1 MMYVEDVFFFFFF
14 KQKTAYEMRISDWS
28 SDVCSSD
35 LLGDRQRAD
44 RGEDVAFEAADD
56 IGGVDLGPLRLGIFV
71 PFAGDALER
80 LPPCLNVFLNPE
92 LLRHVWIPA
101 FAENR
106 IGLVALVA
114 RIGQRDERIGAE
126 GHALLLAV
134 VIVVPTP

>member
-1 MMYVEDVFFFFFF
+1 MDLKNVVLVF
-14 KQKTAYEMRISDWS
+14 KQKTAYEMSISDWS

-35 LLGDRQRAD
+35 L
-44 RGEDVAFEAADD
+44 
-56 IGGVDLGPLRLGIFV
+56 LGPLRLGIFV

-126 GHALLLAV
+126 GHALLLDV
-134 VIVVPTP
+134 VIVVQRSEENTSELQSLMRISFAVFCL